1 MLMVAG
7 YQRALKMIKN
17 ELFSLSDPK
26 IGNTKKIDRK
36 LINDLKKNVNRV
48 IKSFNA
54 YLIHNCD
61 VFKNFTGRDIDALYK
76 KRKYLDKINSSTI
89 IRNLD
94 NNSLRIHLNHPK
106 NKNFLSLDI
115 EDISTMS
122 NVIRNIFK
130 KKFNTKIYCNHTKI
144 NHLYQKGIIFYKL
157 VKYFYYGTV
166 HSYGQLLYLKKDIK
180 KLNKSDFTLIINS
193 IEEVLPNE
201 KEVIKKFIF
210 WEFNKFYRNNNNKKF
225 FFNKRLN
232 RHNKRK
238 IFSGKL
244 NFKKLIF
251 SKKFIYALLFG
262 SNAKWKYSH
271 NPMPAISIVG
281 NDGSG
286 KSTIVDHI
294 RKKFSKMDPLVFDM
308 KASDPFFPIIIK
320 IRNMLKKF
328 KKSVLIK
335 NIFFLDITISFIG
348 ELFDLFDKYVKFR
361 IGMAWADA
369 GYGLTV
375 FERYPTD
382 RIRGE
387 FPNTKNKL
395 LPLEQFFPFPD
406 GMIYLDVLPNDSVN
420 RKKEDKHTLEEMKS
434 KRKNYLT
441 LLKEFDEV
449 KLLPPSKSI
458 NNKILEVKNYIFKIY
473 EKKKIQ
479 IKKGKKTK
487 RIRWKKNF
495 NRILA
500 GNKLD
505 KSQKEGFFE

>member
-1 MLMVAG
+1 MLTVVG
-7 YQRALKMIKN
+7 YQKALKMIKS
-17 ELFSLSDPK
+17 ELFSLSNPT
-26 IGNTKKIDRK
+26 IGNTQKIDKK
-36 LINDLKKNVNRV
+36 LINDLKKNVRQV
-48 IKSFNA
+48 IKGFNA

-76 KRKYLDKINSSTI
+76 KHNYFNKVNNSTI

-94 NNSLRIHLNHPK
+94 NSSLRIHLNHLK

-115 EDISTMS
+115 EDISSMS
-122 NVIRNIFK
+122 KVIRNIFK
-130 KKFNTKIYCNHTKI
+130 KNFDTKVYCKHTKL
-144 NHLYQKGIIFYKL
+144 NHLDQKSIIFYKL
-157 VKYFYYGTV
+157 VKYFYYGTI
-166 HSYGQLLYLKKDIK
+166 HSYSQLLYLKKDIK
-180 KLNKSDFTLIINS
+180 KLNKSDFNLIVNS

-201 KEVIKKFIF
+201 EEVIKKFLF
-210 WEFNKFYRNNNNKKF
+210 WKFNKFYRNNNNKKF

-232 RHNKRK
+232 RHKKRK

-251 SKKFIYALLFG
+251 SKKFIYALLLG

-271 NPMPAISIVG
+271 NPMPAISIIG

-286 KSTIVDHI
+286 KTTVVDHI
-294 RKKFSKMDPLVFDM
+294 RKKFSKMDPLIFDM
-308 KASDPFFPIIIK
+308 KASVPFFSITHK
-320 IRNMLKKF
+320 IRIFLKKI
-328 KKSVLIK
+328 KKSILVKKIY
-335 NIFFLDITISFIG
+335 FFNTIISIIG
-348 ELFDLFDKYVKFR
+348 EIIDLFDKYIKFK

-369 GYGLTV
+369 GYGLTI

-387 FPNTKNKL
+387 FPNTNNKL

-406 GMIYLDVLPNDSVN
+406 GIIYLDVLPQDSVN
-420 RKKEDKHTLEEMKS
+420 RKKEDNHTLEEMKS
-434 KRKNYLT
+434 KRENYLT

-449 KLLPPSKSI
+449 KFLPPSK
-458 NNKILEVKNYIFKIY
+458 NLNDKILKIKNYIFKIY

-479 IKKGKKTK
+479 IKKEGKTK
-487 RIRWKKNF
+487 RIKWKKNF
-495 NRILA
+495 NRVLA
-500 GNKLD
+500 GSKLD